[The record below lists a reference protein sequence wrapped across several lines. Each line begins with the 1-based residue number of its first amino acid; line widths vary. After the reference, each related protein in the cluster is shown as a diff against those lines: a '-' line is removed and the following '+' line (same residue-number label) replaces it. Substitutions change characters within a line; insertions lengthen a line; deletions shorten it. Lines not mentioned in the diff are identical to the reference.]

1 MLCGVEAHVCVH
13 ATTVDFISRG
23 FQASNDDFDDFDD
36 VDDVDDDGELVRGGK
51 RVTTRK
57 LRLTIHEGMYREK
70 MK

>member
-36 VDDVDDDGELVRGGK
+36 DGELVRGGK

>member
-23 FQASNDDFDDFDD
+23 FQASNDGFDD
-36 VDDVDDDGELVRGGK
+36 VDGDGELVRGGK

-57 LRLTIHEGMYREK
+57 LRLAIQEGMYREK

>member
-36 VDDVDDDGELVRGGK
+36 VDDDGELVRGGK

-57 LRLTIHEGMYREK
+57 LRLTVPRKNEVMH
-70 MK
+70 

>member
-13 ATTVDFISRG
+13 ATTVDLIGRG
-23 FQASNDDFDDFDD
+23 FQASNVDF
-36 VDDVDDDGELVRGGK
+36 DDVDDDGELVRGGK

-57 LRLTIHEGMYREK
+57 LRLTVHEGMYREK

>member
-1 MLCGVEAHVCVH
+1 MMILMILMML
-13 ATTVDFISRG
+13 I
-23 FQASNDDFDDFDD
+23 
-36 VDDVDDDGELVRGGK
+36 DDVDDDGELVRGGK

>member
-13 ATTVDFISRG
+13 ATTVDFIGRG
-23 FQASNDDFDDFDD
+23 FQASNDGFDN
-36 VDDVDDDGELVRGGK
+36 VDDDGELVRAGK

-57 LRLTIHEGMYREK
+57 LRLTVHEGMYREK

>member
-1 MLCGVEAHVCVH
+1 MCVH

-23 FQASNDDFDDFDD
+23 FQASNDDF
-36 VDDVDDDGELVRGGK
+36 DDVDDDGELVRGGK

-57 LRLTIHEGMYREK
+57 LRLTVHEGMYREK

>member
-23 FQASNDDFDDFDD
+23 FQASNDDFDD
-36 VDDVDDDGELVRGGK
+36 VDDVDDGGELVRGGK